1 MSGLVRVTRLSRLL
15 DRYRRW
21 DVVLDGEPAGAV
33 ANGGIAEMLVDS
45 GPHTLRVGHRWWA
58 SPTLPFTVKNLQTV
72 EFVCRPRPHPMV
84 WVPYGVASL
93 YRRDVFIVL
102 APMPAT
108 ASRPVV
114 ARHGTRSG
122 RAETLWMDG

>member
-21 DVVLDGEPAGAV
+21 DVVLDGETAGVV

-58 SPTLPFTVKNLQTV
+58 SPTLPFTVKNLQTL
-72 EFVCRPRPHPMV
+72 EFVCRPRAHPMV
-84 WVPYGVASL
+84 WIPYGVASL
-93 YRRDVFIVL
+93 YQRDLFIVL
-102 APMPAT
+102 APMPPT
-108 ASRPVV
+108 GPRPGV
-114 ARHGTRSG
+114 ARHEVKAGKVES
-122 RAETLWMDG
+122 LWMDG